1 MKKRLV
7 VLVALLAVAIFVFAS
22 CAETPASALDILR
35 EKYEEV
41 STAKSIEQKIEITQG
56 KRVQFES
63 NKTFTKTDT
72 GYSVTGEEKRV
83 NESLSDSDEMYNVT
97 KVEESLTASEKFLPN
112 LELKEEYFV
121 SGYRLTET
129 SLSATVVAGRE
140 KELLSLA
147 DVEVTA
153 PVTNMTIQLSVEG
166 EHLKSVAI
174 NYTSNGSSVA
184 IELTFVF

>member
-41 STAKSIEQKIEITQG
+41 STAKSIEQKIEITQ
-56 KRVQFES
+56 
-63 NKTFTKTDT
+63 TDT